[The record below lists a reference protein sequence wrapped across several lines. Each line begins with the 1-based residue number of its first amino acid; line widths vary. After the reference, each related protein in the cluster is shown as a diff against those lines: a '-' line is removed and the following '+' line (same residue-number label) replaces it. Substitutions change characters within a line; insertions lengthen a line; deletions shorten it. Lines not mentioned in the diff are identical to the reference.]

1 MCYPFA
7 EARLRVH
14 RLYKSLA
21 EYFCSSGYD
30 VIRFDYWGQGDS
42 DGEFVESSIETMGK
56 DTNFI
61 ISYFRKAFSLN
72 KIIIFGLRLG
82 ANIAMKVSENIN
94 DLSLI
99 LYEPIV
105 DINNYINQVLRLNLL
120 TQMRIY
126 GKSIKASKV
135 LLEEW
140 QSGSSLNIEGFDIS
154 TKTYEQFHLLDLYKS
169 KINVKKILY
178 ISSVISDNVKKINQK
193 TNKLI
198 FKFEKAECDVTYCF
212 VTAPK
217 FWTEI
222 NLYVQDSSF
231 MHEALEPFLRK
242 NGTGSVE

>member
-42 DGEFVESSIETMGK
+42 DGDFVESTIKTMIE
-56 DTNFI
+56 DSNCI
-61 ISYFRKAFSLN
+61 ITYFKEAFSLN
-72 KIIIFGLRLG
+72 KIIVFGLRLG

-105 DINNYINQVLRLNLL
+105 DINSYINQLLRLNLL

-126 GKSIKASKV
+126 GKPIKISKI

-140 QSGSSLNIEGFDIS
+140 QSGSSLNIEGFEIS

-169 KINVKKILY
+169 KINVKKILW
-178 ISSVISDNVKKINQK
+178 ISSVISDNAKKINQK

-198 FKFEKAECDVTYCF
+198 FKFEKAECNATHCF

-231 MHEALEPFLRK
+231 MYEALEPFCEKIANEL
-242 NGTGSVE
+242 S